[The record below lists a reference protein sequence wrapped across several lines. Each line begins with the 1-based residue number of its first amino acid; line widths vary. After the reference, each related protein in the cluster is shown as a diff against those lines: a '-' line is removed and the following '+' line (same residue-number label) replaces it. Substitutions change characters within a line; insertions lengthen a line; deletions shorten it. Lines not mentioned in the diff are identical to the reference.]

1 MELIA
6 GKVAVKGEEGDYAL
20 SDRYTISEEHF
31 EKLVREAQK
40 VKPLPTP
47 PKLYKIGEVVEF
59 SGFSRQTIHNYTAM
73 GLINESK
80 WTVAGHRLY
89 DEDVFHRLA
98 IIKHLRGRYPLA
110 VIKKVLEKVFG

>member
-1 MELIA
+1 MELVA
-6 GKVAVKGEEGDYAL
+6 GKVSVEASKQSGDFDSLEENLEKIVK
-20 SDRYTISEEHF
+20 
-31 EKLVREAQK
+31 EARAIR
-40 VKPLPTP
+40 PFPTP
-47 PKLYKIGEVVEF
+47 PKLYKIGEVVQF

-98 IIKHLRGRYPLA
+98 IIKKLKERYPLSL
-110 VIKKVLEKVFG
+110 IKKVLDRIY